1 MHFLKKI
8 ALLGRI
14 NEKPVER
21 NFNIEEY
28 FTHFVHINI
37 ENCFK
42 IS

>member
-8 ALLGRI
+8 ALHGLI
-14 NEKPVER
+14 NGKPVER
-21 NFNIEEY
+21 NFDIEEY

-37 ENCFK
+37 ENSFN